1 MVRIIKK
8 SKKIK
13 IFINYYI
20 IINFYLVIVIEKNFD
35 NLNGFNFLLVSILKV
50 IFIFIGLNE
59 KL

>member
-8 SKKIK
+8 SKKNK
-13 IFINYYI
+13 IFINYYM

>member
-13 IFINYYI
+13 IFINYYM

-35 NLNGFNFLLVSILKV
+35 NLKGFNFFVSKYIKSN
-50 IFIFIGLNE
+50 IYFYWI
-59 KL
+59 K

>member
-1 MVRIIKK
+1 M
-8 SKKIK
+8 
-13 IFINYYI
+13 

-35 NLNGFNFLLVSILKV
+35 NLKGFNFLLVSILKV

>member
-8 SKKIK
+8 SKKNK
-13 IFINYYI
+13 IFINYYM

-35 NLNGFNFLLVSILKV
+35 NLKGFNFLLVSILKV